1 MTNKSRDSGS
11 TSAAIPHSKRR
22 AIVKS
27 IVAGFGRQQMTD
39 YRRLRRNA
47 RIMGRVLVYDPA
59 PAGYDWEMLLITP
72 READEPEMLGRRI
85 VLYWPPGVSAR

>member
-1 MTNKSRDSGS
+1 MS
-11 TSAAIPHSKRR
+11 
-22 AIVKS
+22 VKS
-27 IVAGFGRQQMTD
+27 NRRETVKRIVAGFDRRQMTD

-47 RIMGRVLVYDPA
+47 RIMGRVLVHDSDPN
-59 PAGYDWEMLLITP
+59 GWELELITP